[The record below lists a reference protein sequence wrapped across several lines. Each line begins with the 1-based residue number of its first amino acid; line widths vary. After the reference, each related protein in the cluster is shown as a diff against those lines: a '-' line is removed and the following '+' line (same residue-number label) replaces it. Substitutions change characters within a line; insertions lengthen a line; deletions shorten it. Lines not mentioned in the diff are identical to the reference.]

1 MNTTPKETKVMIVDD
16 HFVARFGLRRLL
28 ELDPRYRVIAE
39 ASNGSEAV
47 SLFRKCLPDLILMD
61 LRMNG
66 LDGASATHAIRS
78 ESPNVRI
85 LILSSYNTPT
95 DVLRARRAGANGF
108 VEKEAG
114 ATRILHAVGQVATG
128 AELFDEQAVEDKAQ
142 VMNSRQVQV
151 LRMLVDGCSNEDIA
165 AKTQLT
171 VGTVRSYVGQVL
183 VKMNVANR
191 AEAIFEGVRRGIA
204 RPVPRRAAPD
214 AISRAG

>member
-1 MNTTPKETKVMIVDD
+1 MVVDD
-16 HFVARFGLRRLL
+16 HFVARFGLRRFL
-28 ELDPRYRVIAE
+28 ELDARYQVVGE
-39 ASNGSEAV
+39 ASNGTEAV
-47 SLFRKCLPDLILMD
+47 SLFRKCQPDLILMD

-66 LDGASATHAIRS
+66 LDGASATQAIRR
-78 ESPNVRI
+78 ESANVRI
-85 LILSSYNTPT
+85 LIMSSYNTPS

-114 ATRILHAVGQVATG
+114 ATKILHAVDQVAAG
-128 AELFDEQAVEDKAQ
+128 SEHFDEQPVDDKTQA
-142 VMNSRQVQV
+142 MNSRQVQV
-151 LRMLVDGCSNEDIA
+151 LRMLVDGCSNEEIA

-204 RPVPRRAAPD
+204 RPLPRRAAP
-214 AISRAG
+214 AVVSRAG